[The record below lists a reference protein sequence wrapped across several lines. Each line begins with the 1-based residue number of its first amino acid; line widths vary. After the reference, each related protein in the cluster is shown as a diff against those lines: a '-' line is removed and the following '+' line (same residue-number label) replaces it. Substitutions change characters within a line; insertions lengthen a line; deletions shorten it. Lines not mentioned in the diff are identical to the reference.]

1 MLTRIRLTLKQHR
14 FETIAIAVVCLGL
27 TAAALI
33 EAFRLNSLNVPLS
46 CLSNGYYFGPGS
58 ISITSAGDAHCQALS
73 NSFSNLQ
80 RGTDMNIVQLLLL
93 LVPLLAGIVLGAPLV
108 ARELE
113 QGTAPLSWSLSGSR
127 RRWLLGKVLAG
138 VVLLVPLMLA
148 VGLAADVLESALDPG
163 VNTHAVFQNYLGRG
177 FVVVFWALAAFA
189 GTLTLGTLFGR
200 TLPALIVALVICFFA
215 RVLFEPGMAR
225 IVLRPIAVEQANS
238 GQQFGPAFGVPGVAI
253 GKVEPSPSSEPS
265 GSPGPS
271 ASSVPSGAPGP
282 SASSDTSPLSGTSA
296 SNSGTDAAMPYW
308 VQADLYVYSQVYVGG
323 KPYYGDQSM
332 LNFGYGIDANGNAF
346 GFDANGNQIPI
357 DISQIPTWINFV
369 IPGSQYWPVVAFE
382 SGVLLL
388 GSLLLAGIAFV
399 WVDRRRPY

>member
-14 FETIAIAVVCLGL
+14 FETIAITVVCLGL

-58 ISITSAGDAHCQALS
+58 ISITSPADAHCQALS

-238 GQQFGPAFGVPGVAI
+238 GQQFGPAFGPQVVGI
-253 GKVEPSPSSEPS
+253 TTEPSSSSEPS

-271 ASSVPSGAPGP
+271 ASS
-282 SASSDTSPLSGTSA
+282 DTSPSSGTSA
-296 SNSGTDAAMPYW
+296 SNGATNAAMPYW
-308 VQADLYVYSQVYVGG
+308 VQADLFVYSQVYVGG
-323 KPYYGDQSM
+323 KPYYGDQST
-332 LNFGYGIDANGNAF
+332 LNFGYGIDENGNAF